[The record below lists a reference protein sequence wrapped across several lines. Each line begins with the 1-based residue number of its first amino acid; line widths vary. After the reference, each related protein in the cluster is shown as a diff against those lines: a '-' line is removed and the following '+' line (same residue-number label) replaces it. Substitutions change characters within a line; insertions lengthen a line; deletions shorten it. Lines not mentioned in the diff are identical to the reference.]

1 MAVKTK
7 KKRAKRV
14 TVKAKGVAARAPKA
28 AKKSQAPRI
37 KLTKGH
43 IRKRNALRKS
53 LGKKIADQA
62 FSKWLKAQKS
72 AIKKA
77 PKRDAVAE
85 KIAAALKPLSSK
97 KINFGTY
104 GYTIR
109 RAKGKGAKGLVVI
122 RNTKLAKAS

>member
-1 MAVKTK
+1 MAKKATK
-7 KKRAKRV
+7 KPAKR
-14 TVKAKGVAARAPKA
+14 TKSIAAKAPKA
-28 AKKSQAPRI
+28 AKKPQVPRM
-37 KLTKGH
+37 KLTKGQ

-122 RNTKLAKAS
+122 RNTKLAKTS